1 MNKSELIAA
10 LAEKTEFSKKDAEK
24 ALNAFVE
31 AVSDSLVKG
40 DKVQLI
46 GFGTFDVKERPARV
60 ARNPRTGDEIKI
72 AASKAPAFKPGKAL
86 KDKVNT
92 PAKKKGKK

>member
-1 MNKSELIAA
+1 MNKTELIDAIA
-10 LAEKTEFSKKDAEK
+10 KEAGLSKKDAAA
-24 ALNAFVE
+24 ALNAFTDTVTKE
-31 AVSDSLVKG
+31 LKKKG
-40 DKVQLI
+40 KVQLI
-46 GFGTFDVKERPARV
+46 GFGTFDVKSRAARV
-60 ARNPRTGDEIKI
+60 ARNPRTGAELKI